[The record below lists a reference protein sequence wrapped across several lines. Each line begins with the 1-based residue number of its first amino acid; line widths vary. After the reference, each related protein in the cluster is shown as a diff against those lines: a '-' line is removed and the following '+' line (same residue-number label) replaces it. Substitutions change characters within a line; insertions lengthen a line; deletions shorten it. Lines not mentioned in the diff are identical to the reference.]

1 MSEEGAGTLNREHL
15 DRLVR
20 HLNEEVE
27 PGRAVLYADVEAI
40 HLNGSES
47 LYGEAYASLL
57 DTGMGALPGL
67 PSGLAGGDDTDERAL
82 PGPGPRGTHL
92 LPK

>member
-1 MSEEGAGTLNREHL
+1 MMSEEGAGTLNREHL

-20 HLNEEVE
+20 HLNEEVEFARHIKLQVKEVE

-47 LYGEAYASLL
+47 LYGEDYAFP
-57 DTGMGALPGL
+57 PGHRD
-67 PSGLAGGDDTDERAL
+67 GGSSR
-82 PGPGPRGTHL
+82 PP
-92 LPK
+92 